1 MNSEKGQRRK
11 DKRRQ
16 FRLIYNG
23 RGQGVVGPASSN
35 YGGSSLTS
43 SLETDAWDR
52 AHASVTN
59 VRGTEVRGTF
69 L

>member
-43 SLETDAWDR
+43 SLETDA
-52 AHASVTN
+52 
-59 VRGTEVRGTF
+59 
-69 L
+69 